1 MPFIEITLK
10 TTHYGCSMDF
20 FKVQLIHMPI
30 LAPYVKHASGSAG
43 YQGPESPCSV
53 LLGSAADPDFGLL
66 K

>member
-1 MPFIEITLK
+1 
-10 TTHYGCSMDF
+10 
-20 FKVQLIHMPI
+20 MPI

-43 YQGPESPCSV
+43 YQGPESPRSV